1 MAAARDLTKVLDEI
15 LALVP
20 ETELAL
26 RAQLTSLRET
36 VLYQPPELA
45 PNMWHRASAILELA
59 IPRLE
64 QEWQIA
70 VARVFAAKEEE
81 ANGS

>member
-1 MAAARDLTKVLDEI
+1 MAAQRNLTKVLDDI

-20 ETELAL
+20 VTELAL

-45 PNMWHRASAILELA
+45 PNMWHRASAILGRA

-70 VARVFAAKEEE
+70 VARVFGAKD
-81 ANGS
+81 G